1 MSFKR
6 NMTEKSEFMK
16 VVRPLQTLVANCK
29 NPLFESVAF
38 TLKSHIEDGDLAAA
52 IIIFWQGDSESIN
65 RYKNRTIDI
74 YQFYDMS
81 EIKKLT
87 AKVTRLLKVKTIEN
101 LEKEF
106 ANETA

>member
-1 MSFKR
+1 MPFKR

-29 NPLFESVAF
+29 NPLFESVDF
-38 TLKSHIEDGDLAAA
+38 TLKSRIEDGDLTAEVT
-52 IIIFWQGDSESIN
+52 IFWHGNSESSN
-65 RYKNRTIDI
+65 LYNNRTIDI
-74 YQFYDMS
+74 YQFYDMQK
-81 EIKKLT
+81 IKDLK
-87 AKVTRLLKVKTIEN
+87 AKVIRLLKVKTIEN